1 VPAILGVMREIT
13 MPIPTRAVTA
23 RTVREQGITR
33 GPVIVTGGGPLC
45 AGEHQRAARELAVA
59 LGAQVV
65 EAVPGRRLAPEILAA
80 SVVLPSAPAGLL
92 APLAS
97 LCAWLQL
104 PYAGCS
110 PRAATLASDPGLVAP
125 VLTDA
130 GFATAAGVAVDATS
144 ARGLDF
150 VDPVRLRPVGGG
162 PSLGWSIASSP
173 KDLRDGLALA
183 LAFGVQAWVE
193 ELLDGRALQV
203 AALRTRGG
211 EVALGSI
218 HEIAPD
224 SLFAADRPMETAAHH
239 VIADLD
245 PRSDALVRRSISG
258 AYRALGLRGP
268 ASFEVVLDGPRLTIG
283 AVDAAPALTRDGL
296 LTAQFA
302 ATGWSYADL
311 ATELLATAY

>member
-1 VPAILGVMREIT
+1 M
-13 MPIPTRAVTA
+13 
-23 RTVREQGITR
+23 
-33 GPVIVTGGGPLC
+33 
-45 AGEHQRAARELAVA
+45 LA
-59 LGAQVV
+59 
-65 EAVPGRRLAPEILAA
+65 
-80 SVVLPSAPAGLL
+80 
-92 APLAS
+92 
-97 LCAWLQL
+97 
-104 PYAGCS
+104 
-110 PRAATLASDPGLVAP
+110 
-125 VLTDA
+125 DA

-183 LAFGVQAWVE
+183 LAFGVHAWVE